1 MDSKWFERI
10 VATEAERRRR
20 ERISPLWWIAYVG
33 AFCLFILGSSEAE
46 SIGQEY
52 DLFYQACECQP

>member
-33 AFCLFILGSSEAE
+33 VIFLFFFLGF
-46 SIGQEY
+46 GV
-52 DLFYQACECQP
+52 

>member
-1 MDSKWFERI
+1 MDDQWFQRI